1 MDVFIPF
8 DARDPK
14 SRLGEVCSRDERAAF
29 AEAMLMDVLEAVE
42 ATEHSPYVL
51 ANAPVDLDATVI
63 VDERSLSDAVNAMLE
78 LHDPPVAIVMADL
91 PLLDGP
97 TVDRLTGV
105 AGDVV
110 LAPGIGGGTNA
121 LVVRDRVFSTDFH
134 GCSIRDH
141 ATIAADADLD
151 VSYVDSY
158 RLGLDID
165 EVDDLVEVL
174 LHAEGAASRWLRAH
188 GFHIDEDATGR
199 VTIARDARV

>member
-1 MDVFIPF
+1 MDIFIPF

-14 SRLGEVCSRDERAAF
+14 SRLGEECSRDERAAL
-29 AEAMLMDVLEAVE
+29 AEAMLVDVLEAVE
-42 ATEHSPYVL
+42 ATEHVPYVL

-91 PLLDGP
+91 PLLDRP
-97 TVDRLTGV
+97 TVERLTGAV
-105 AGDVV
+105 GDVV

-121 LVVRDRVFSTDFH
+121 LVVRDRAFSTDFH

-141 ATIAADADLD
+141 AAIAEKADLD
-151 VSYVDSY
+151 VTYVDSY

-174 LHAEGAASRWLRAH
+174 LHAEGATSRWLRAH
-188 GFHIDEDATGR
+188 GFHVDEDAAGR
-199 VTIARDARV
+199 VTIGRDARV